1 MAHELAGMIV
11 SAIAHDGPMAIRF
24 PKTAAGALPVIPAEP
39 VPVGVWEELREG
51 EEVLLLA
58 TGRMVEIAQKVA
70 ANGAGSGFSIGVVNA
85 RWIKPLDPRLDQWA
99 ARYRYVVTLEDNVVS
114 GGFGSA
120 VLEELARHGLAGRVS
135 VWGLPDR
142 FLPAGSVEEL
152 LHEVGL
158 DEDAILDATRSAGRR
173 NRSGVDGSW
182 PRFGGMPGRC
192 GRDQLDEPG
201 LTPRSRPGRGRSR
214 ESDRGST
221 RPRPTA

>member
-1 MAHELAGMIV
+1 M
-11 SAIAHDGPMAIRF
+11 
-24 PKTAAGALPVIPAEP
+24 
-39 VPVGVWEELREG
+39 
-51 EEVLLLA
+51 
-58 TGRMVEIAQKVA
+58 A

-158 DEDAILDATRSAGRR
+158 DEDAILRDSVCWSPEPIRRRRELATFRWEARTVRKG
-173 NRSGVDGSW
+173 
-182 PRFGGMPGRC
+182 P
-192 GRDQLDEPG
+192 
-201 LTPRSRPGRGRSR
+201 
-214 ESDRGST
+214 
-221 RPRPTA
+221 A